1 MIYKK
6 FNNLKRT
13 FLFSHRY
20 FTNEYEHV
28 NTYVP
33 NAKYVPNKIK
43 IIPEF
48 LHKWS
53 LKCIFVERKKG
64 RKIFVTPRAFRPDF
78 RIGQGLLLA
87 TGQSSSFLIVRLG
100 SSF

>member
-1 MIYKK
+1 MIYKNFK
-6 FNNLKRT
+6 ENISLQ
-13 FLFSHRY
+13 SYRY

-53 LKCIFVERKKG
+53 LKCIFVERKKREENICYPPG
-64 RKIFVTPRAFRPDF
+64 F
-78 RIGQGLLLA
+78 
-87 TGQSSSFLIVRLG
+87 
-100 SSF
+100 